1 MIYEHVKWMIKVF
14 SGILFPWVVKNYIMQ
29 LQQATKMTFY
39 NQFDQN
45 KTLNMSNEYC
55 IILYVIQL
63 NLFLSN
69 SSNNLNI

>member
-1 MIYEHVKWMIKVF
+1 MIKVF